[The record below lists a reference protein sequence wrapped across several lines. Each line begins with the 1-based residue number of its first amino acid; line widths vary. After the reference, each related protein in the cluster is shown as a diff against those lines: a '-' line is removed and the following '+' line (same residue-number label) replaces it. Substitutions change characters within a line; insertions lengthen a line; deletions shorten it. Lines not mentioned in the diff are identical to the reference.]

1 MKRSIQ
7 MIIVFLIMTSL
18 LFFLNR
24 FWSDKITFYT
34 SIVTTLM
41 VIFVGL
47 VIFMEN
53 RHPSSTMAWIMIL
66 ALFPVTGFI
75 FYVLFGQNYYKRRVY
90 GRKGEQDARAF
101 LGIHAHRNDH
111 AWEQFNEDQ
120 QLIFRLA
127 QNVAH
132 SPISLHTY
140 TRILSNGDETFDTI
154 IEELHKAEHH
164 IHMEYYIYRNDC
176 IGKEIQQ
183 ILIEKAK
190 LGVEV
195 RFLYDAVGS
204 YQLAESFLQEMR
216 QVGIET
222 YAFNDVKLPFF
233 SSTVNYR
240 NHRKIIVIDGKVG
253 FTGGLNV
260 GDEYL
265 SRSKTFGFWRDTH
278 MMLKGDA
285 VRMLQFIFLQDW
297 FHTTKQRLANP
308 DYWSPQ
314 LLDVPDDGAVQII
327 ASGPDNEF
335 RTIKNL
341 IFAMMTSA
349 KKSIWITSP
358 YFIPDEDIVTALKVA
373 ALSGVDVKILFPA
386 KPDRWIPF
394 FASHSYFPTLMEAG
408 VEVYEYQKGFMHSK
422 ILIVDGNMATIGT
435 ANMDMRSYHLNFEV
449 NAFLYGTESTQT
461 LVSDFKE
468 DLTESTIIEMDWVK
482 KKSYPKRFLESAAR
496 LLSPML

>member
-7 MIIVFLIMTSL
+7 TIIVLIIMTGL
-18 LFFLNR
+18 LFILNR
-24 FWSDKITFYT
+24 VWSDKIAFYT

-47 VIFMEN
+47 VIFMDN

-66 ALFPVTGFI
+66 ALFPITGFI
-75 FYVLFGQNYYKRRVY
+75 FYVLFGQNYYKNRVY
-90 GRKGEQDARAF
+90 GRKAERDAKAF
-101 LGIHAHRNDH
+101 LDLHAHRSDH
-111 AWEQFNEDQ
+111 VWKDFNEDQ

-127 QNVAH
+127 QNVAK
-132 SPISLHTY
+132 SPISQHTC
-140 TRILSNGDETFDTI
+140 TRILSNGDETFDSI
-154 IEELHKAEHH
+154 IQELHKAEHH
-164 IHMEYYIYRNDC
+164 IHIEYYIYRDDC
-176 IGKEIQQ
+176 IGKQIQQ
-183 ILIEKAK
+183 ILIEKSKA
-190 LGVEV
+190 GVEV

-204 YQLAESFLQEMR
+204 YQLPDAFLQQMR
-216 QVGIET
+216 EVGIET
-222 YAFNDVKLPFF
+222 YAFNDVKIPFF

-265 SRSKTFGFWRDTH
+265 SRSKAMGFWRDTH
-278 MMLKGDA
+278 MLLKGEA

-297 FHTTKQRLANP
+297 FHTTKERLPNP
-308 DYWSPQ
+308 EYWAPEFER
-314 LLDVPDDGAVQII
+314 VTHDGAVQII
-327 ASGPDNEF
+327 ASGPDNEW

-341 IFAMMTSA
+341 TFAMITSA
-349 KKSIWITSP
+349 KKKIWIASP
-358 YFIPDEDIVTALKVA
+358 YFIPDEDLLTALKVA
-373 ALSGVDVKILFPA
+373 ALSGVDVKVLFPA

-394 FASHSYFPTLMEAG
+394 WASHSYFPALMDAG
-408 VEVYEYQKGFMHSK
+408 VEIYEYKKGFMHSK
-422 ILIVDGNMATIGT
+422 ILIVDDNMATIGT

-449 NAFLYGTESTQT
+449 NAFLYGTDSVQT
-461 LVSDFKE
+461 LIRDYEE
-468 DLTESTIIEMDWVK
+468 DLTESSIIEMEWVK